1 MVVRV
6 KRITA
11 YEPVE
16 FSDDS
21 YTERGERVWKTLRID
36 FPFSNVNRVLTCDKG
51 IGITEEFIEDTI
63 KGCLEALQK
72 DFPLETF
79 SVTRVKPN
87 HIRFDQAG
95 WRTIQ

>member
-1 MVVRV
+1 M

-11 YEPVE
+11 YEPIE

-21 YTERGERVWKTLRID
+21 FTERGERVWKTLRIE
-36 FPFSNVNRVLTCDKG
+36 FPWQNVDRFLKCDKG

-87 HIRFDQAG
+87 WIRFDQSG
-95 WRTIQ
+95 TRWLL